1 MLNSNTYRMR
11 KKAAIRKKI
20 IDDLQKTTSC
30 YEYQNCNYYN
40 DNMCNVVVDCISE
53 ILSDSEDYAIIDD
66 AFYSVD
72 NHNPHTTF
80 TYTPPHL
87 RSRAQSYPQ
96 PQKSKSQLCPHAS
109 AYTPPNTPTNISTT
123 TPTNIST
130 HTNIS
135 TTTPSHLLPRLRPR
149 TQSCPQSRKSK
160 IQTNLKVSSPEF
172 SPNISKKQNSN
183 PQEKIYDEIQI
194 SETEITKIYNL
205 LIKNGVIVSTNNE
218 TVLTRAQNA
227 LWQIP
232 VYMYGSQKGE
242 YRILQIKLSV
252 WDFNPCEMQLLRT
265 MHTIHKT
272 DKIWMFSNAQ
282 LLYCS
287 GCNGCNYQGY
297 NVQH

>member
-1 MLNSNTYRMR
+1 MLSNNVYRMR

-30 YEYQNCNYYN
+30 YEYQNRNYCN

-66 AFYSVD
+66 AFYSID
-72 NHNPHTTF
+72 NNIPHTTI

-87 RSRAQSYPQ
+87 RSRAQSSPQ
-96 PQKSKSQLCPHAS
+96 PQKSKSQLCPHAP
-109 AYTPPNTPTNISTT
+109 AYTPPNTPTNISTN
-123 TPTNIST
+123 TPNTKYTNTS
-130 HTNIS
+130 S
-135 TTTPSHLLPRLRPR
+135 QLLPHIRSH
-149 TQSCPQSRKSK
+149 TQSCPQPQSK

-172 SPNISKKQNSN
+172 SPNIPKKQDLKS
-183 PQEKIYDEIQI
+183 QEKIYYETQI
-194 SETEITKIYNL
+194 SETEITEIYNL
-205 LIKNGVIVSTNNE
+205 LIKKGVVVGTNNA

-232 VYMYGSQKGE
+232 VYIPGSQKGK
-242 YRILQIKLSV
+242 YQILQIKLSV

-265 MHTIHKT
+265 IHTIYKT
-272 DKIWMFSNAQ
+272 NKIWMFSNAQ

-287 GCNGCNYQGY
+287 GCNGCSYQSY
-297 NVQH
+297 NAQ